1 MESVRVF
8 LLCGLVLL
16 VLPPVSSSPGVW
28 SISAHVGDDVT
39 LTCKTS
45 GGLNLEDAAVN
56 WTRPDLGQYVFF
68 YRDGRPDPEEQHPSY
83 QGRVDLVHSQLT
95 DGDLSV
101 VLKNVRA
108 NDSGTF
114 ECYLIPMLENQTEG
128 SRSEPKLLSTI
139 VLKVSD
145 PAGSSGNRKETGDDG
160 GHEDSGNLGL
170 TVGLSVIGFTGFIV
184 AVLLVSRRRGVSCRG
199 PSVFSRDLED
209 RCSTVSET
217 VESMV

>member
-1 MESVRVF
+1 MDPTHRDPIEARVGDNVT
-8 LLCGLVLL
+8 LLCEA
-16 VLPPVSSSPGVW
+16 PGGV
-28 SISAHVGDDVT
+28 DF
-39 LTCKTS
+39 
-45 GGLNLEDAAVN
+45 EDIAVK
-56 WTRPDLGQYVFF
+56 WTRLDLGSDQYVFF
-68 YRDGRPDPEEQHPSY
+68 YRDDRPYPYYQYPSY
-83 QGRVDLVHSQLT
+83 QDRVDLVHSQLMG
-95 DGDLSV
+95 GDLSV
-101 VLKNVRA
+101 VLKNVTT

-114 ECYLIPMLENQTEG
+114 ECRLIQELGNKEKQFY
-128 SRSEPKLLSTI
+128 SKLLSTI